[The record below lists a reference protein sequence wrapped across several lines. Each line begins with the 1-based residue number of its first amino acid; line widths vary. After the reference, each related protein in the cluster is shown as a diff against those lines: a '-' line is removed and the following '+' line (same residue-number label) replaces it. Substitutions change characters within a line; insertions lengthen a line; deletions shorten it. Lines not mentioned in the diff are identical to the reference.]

1 METLELR
8 SNDQCGNVNPM
19 SDFIAD
25 IHCDLLCYLAYDS
38 KRTPH
43 DSAVRCSIPQLQKGG
58 VKLQVLAIY
67 TSTSPQSVVE
77 GQEQVKRFH
86 MLLDEHSDIFTT
98 YGGDH
103 NKITIIPS
111 IENASSVFSEE
122 ENLDEGFKRII
133 DIEQNTSKV
142 AYLSMTWNEAN
153 RFGGGAHTKRGITDE
168 GKVLL
173 HFLNE
178 RRIPIDLSHTSDKL
192 AYDILNEIDK
202 HSLSLPVIASHSNA
216 RSVYEAARNLP
227 DELLSEVISRKGLI
241 GLNFVNHF
249 LGDSIHLHVA
259 HILSLGGYH
268 SLAFGADFFYG
279 MDVPPEHQKDPET
292 LFSPGYRD
300 ASVYP
305 RILNEWKTQ
314 LQLDEKIINNIA
326 WNNVNR
332 FLEAEVYGSITAA
345 SK

>member
-1 METLELR
+1 MLR
-8 SNDQCGNVNPM
+8 CKGQCVNVNTM
-19 SDFIAD
+19 SEFIAD
-25 IHCDLLCYLAYDS
+25 LHCDLLCYLAHDS
-38 KRTPH
+38 KRTPD

-67 TSTSPQSVVE
+67 SSTSPESVQQ

-86 MLLDEHSDIFTT
+86 ELLDDHANVFTT

-122 ENLDEGFKRII
+122 ETLDKGFKRII
-133 DIEQNTSKV
+133 EIEEKTSKI

-153 RFGGGAHTKRGITDE
+153 RFGGGAHTKKGITDE
-168 GKVLL
+168 GKELL
-173 HFLNE
+173 RFLCE
-178 RRIPIDLSHTSDKL
+178 RRIPIDLSHTSDQL

-202 HSLSLPVIASHSNA
+202 HSLQLPVIASHSNA

-227 DELLSEVISRKGLI
+227 DELLLEVINRKGLI

-249 LGDSIHLHVA
+249 MGECIHPHLQ
-259 HILSLGGYH
+259 HILGLGGH
-268 SLAFGADFFYG
+268 KSLAFGADFFYG
-279 MDVPPEHQKDPET
+279 MDVPKKHQRDPET
-292 LFSPGYRD
+292 LFPPGYKD

-305 RILNEWKTQ
+305 RILNEWKTE
-314 LQLDEKIINNIA
+314 LHLDEVTINNIS

-332 FLEAEVYGSITAA
+332 FLEAEVYGSTTAA